1 MNSSGL
7 RTTIQRTLSLRLAF
21 CYAVTVMALASTLP
35 AQNSRVFHGE
45 ISDSQCALNVHSL
58 TRSHQEMLKSKSM
71 GGTSNT
77 CSVYCIE
84 RLGGY
89 LVLSAGNDVYRL
101 MFRHSAWFEG
111 RKVVITGVLDP
122 KLKQIHV
129 VKIDLD
135 ENQPPRASVTRN
147 TARIAI
153 SAQSG
158 PGKWTGKHD
167 VLPPDKQHQPEQQPR
182 ARYPGVLPGSS
193 QNMSTDEARNNE
205 FFTSFFHHGHVVFG
219 GPPQ

>member
-1 MNSSGL
+1 MNSSGFRNISARIVL
-7 RTTIQRTLSLRLAF
+7 CCATVVLAVAGPV
-21 CYAVTVMALASTLP
+21 YGQT
-35 AQNSRVFHGE
+35 SRVFHGE

-101 MFRHSAWFEG
+101 DRSDLVHGFEG
-111 RKVVITGVLDP
+111 RKVMITGALDA

-129 VKIDLD
+129 LNIDLD
-135 ENQPPRASVTRN
+135 
-147 TARIAI
+147 
-153 SAQSG
+153 
-158 PGKWTGKHD
+158 
-167 VLPPDKQHQPEQQPR
+167 DKP
-182 ARYPGVLPGSS
+182 
-193 QNMSTDEARNNE
+193 
-205 FFTSFFHHGHVVFG
+205 
-219 GPPQ
+219 